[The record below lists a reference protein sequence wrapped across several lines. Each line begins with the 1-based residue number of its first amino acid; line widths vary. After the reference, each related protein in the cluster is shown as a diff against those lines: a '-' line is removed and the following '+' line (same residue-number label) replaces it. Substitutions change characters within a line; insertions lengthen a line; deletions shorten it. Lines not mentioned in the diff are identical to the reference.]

1 MKMIQHD
8 SIHKRTFELGYG
20 QPPDEQM
27 SMFVLIVA
35 SVGLV
40 LPLVLLLSGGLYI
53 CGKRWRARSREPDY
67 Y

>member
-1 MKMIQHD
+1 M
-8 SIHKRTFELGYG
+8 GYG
-20 QPPDEQM
+20 EPPEEHM
-27 SMFVLIVA
+27 SLFVMIVA

-53 CGKRWRARSREPDY
+53 CGKRLRERQRQRREEY